1 MKRSFTLL
9 VRPGLT
15 GKHKMYK
22 DTLKKERKRD
32 NSSFDST
39 IKYKELDG

>member
-22 DTLKKERKRD
+22 DTLKKERETTVVLIALLNTK
-32 NSSFDST
+32 NWMAS
-39 IKYKELDG
+39 